1 MRSLCRY
8 PINFTTLM
16 NKNHNSAITRRTTNN
31 NHYLTTPISQSMW
44 LLITAHPDDESMF
57 FIPTLRNLINFSSSN
72 QKDTKSDNNTNIQL
86 LCLSNGDYR
95 DISDGPIRT
104 KETYKACSIIGI
116 QNDSRTTAAVTVLND
131 DRMKDGPNEVWS
143 EDLIANS
150 ILEHICKAIPSMLDE
165 SITKPDKKQD
175 YILSG
180 PKDKKKMQQSWCYMD
195 HKSTPQSPKAKTK
208 DLNIV
213 QTIDINLLTFDKG
226 GVSNHPNHIDVFKGV
241 QYFLNE
247 KCIVETC
254 KSSEQH
260 NIAKLRLYQEKS
272 NNNIAIELNVSL
284 HTLRTI
290 SNPLYKYFLWMFVDI
305 IPYLFIW
312 LFQVVI
318 FLVYFLLGG
327 LLWGKKGSSPQI
339 QQFSGKRSIK
349 RGGNSCQQYRIMDP
363 ILVWRAMAAHYSQFV
378 WYRRLSVMFSRYTY
392 INDLE
397 KINPI
402 YIQDD
407 DEDDDSIISLPPV
420 VAIKEEE
427 SSPDFLLSPLQ
438 MNSLQEAVLPTGIH
452 QRPWKRIYSLIRDGD
467 SFVSF
472 RKQLENWHGSQ
483 GHQSSILVVK
493 TTTGELIGGYAS
505 IPIVPLKSSLG
516 SAAGSCLFRM
526 NTKEK
531 DDTENIVEVY
541 GKTYT
546 ATKKIVFDATR
557 CMIAFG
563 GGDDSDGIDEGFG
576 LCLDDN
582 FARGTTARCSAFQNE
597 PLVCSQDGI
606 FDVLDVEIWGFVFG
620 ELG

>member
-1 MRSLCRY
+1 
-8 PINFTTLM
+8 
-16 NKNHNSAITRRTTNN
+16 
-31 NHYLTTPISQSMW
+31 MW

-57 FIPTLRNLINFSSSN
+57 FIPTLRNLINCNSSN
-72 QKDTKSDNNTNIQL
+72 QKDTQSDSNTIQL

-95 DISDGPIRT
+95 DVSDGPIRT

-116 QNDSRTTAAVTVLND
+116 QNDSSTSAAVTVLND

-143 EDLIANS
+143 SDLIANF
-150 ILEHICKAIPSMLDE
+150 ILEHIRKAVPSMLDD
-165 SITKPDKKQD
+165 SITKPDKKHD

-180 PKDKKKMQQSWCYMD
+180 PKDKKMQQSWCYMD
-195 HKSTPQSPKAKTK
+195 HKKRTQSSKAKSK
-208 DLNIV
+208 QPNIV

-241 QYFLNE
+241 QYLLNE

-260 NIAKLRLYQEKS
+260 IAKLRLYQEKS
-272 NNNIAIELNVSL
+272 NNNTVIELNVSV

-290 SNPLYKYFLWMFVDI
+290 SNPLHKYFLWIFVDI
-305 IPYLFIW
+305 IPYTFTW
-312 LFQVVI
+312 LFKIIVY
-318 FLVYFLLGG
+318 LVYFLLGG

-339 QQFSGKRSIK
+339 QQFSGIRSITSGK
-349 RGGNSCQQYRIMDP
+349 DSHQQYRITEP

-407 DEDDDSIISLPPV
+407 NEDDDSILSLPPV

-438 MNSLQEAVLPTGIH
+438 MNALREAVLPTGLH
-452 QRPWKRIYSLIRDGD
+452 HRPWKRIYSLVRDGD
-467 SFVSF
+467 SFVAF
-472 RKQLENWHGSQ
+472 RKQLEHWHGSQ

-505 IPIVPLKSSLG
+505 IPIVPLASSLG
-516 SAAGSCLFRM
+516 SAAGSCLFRF
-526 NTKEK
+526 NTK
-531 DDTENIVEVY
+531 DYNDTEKIVEVY
-541 GKTYT
+541 GKSFT

-557 CMIAFG
+557 CIIAFG

-582 FARGTTARCSAFQNE
+582 FARGTTARCSAFQNDS
-597 PLVCSQDGI
+597 LVFNQDGI
-606 FDVLDVEIWGFVFG
+606 FDVLDIEIWGFVFG
-620 ELG
+620 SIG

>member
-1 MRSLCRY
+1 
-8 PINFTTLM
+8 
-16 NKNHNSAITRRTTNN
+16 
-31 NHYLTTPISQSMW
+31 MW

-57 FIPTLRNLINFSSSN
+57 FIPTLRNLISCNSSN
-72 QKDTKSDNNTNIQL
+72 QKDTQSDKVQL

-95 DISDGPIRT
+95 DVSDGPIRT

-116 QNDSRTTAAVTVLND
+116 QNDSRKSAAVTVLND

-143 EDLIANS
+143 SDLIANS
-150 ILEHICKAIPSMLDE
+150 ILEHIRKAIPSMVDIND
-165 SITKPDKKQD
+165 SITKPDKKHD

-180 PKDKKKMQQSWCYMD
+180 PKEKMQQSWCYID
-195 HKSTPQSPKAKTK
+195 HKSTQSSKTK
-208 DLNIV
+208 SKPNIV

-260 NIAKLRLYQEKS
+260 NAKLRLYQEKS
-272 NNNIAIELNVSL
+272 INIIELNVSV

-290 SNPLYKYFLWMFVDI
+290 SNPLHKYFLWIFVDI
-305 IPYLFIW
+305 ILYLFIW
-312 LFQVVI
+312 LFQIVAY
-318 FLVYFLLGG
+318 LVYFLLGG

-339 QQFSGKRSIK
+339 QQFSGIRSIINGED
-349 RGGNSCQQYRIMDP
+349 RCQQYRIMDP

-402 YIQDD
+402 FIQDD
-407 DEDDDSIISLPPV
+407 DEENDSVTLPPV
-420 VAIKEEE
+420 VTIKEEE
-427 SSPDFLLSPLQ
+427 SSPEFLLSPVQ
-438 MNSLQEAVLPTGIH
+438 MNALRETVLPAALH
-452 QRPWKRIYSLIRDGD
+452 HRPWKRIYSLIRDGD
-467 SFVSF
+467 SFVAF
-472 RKQLENWHGSQ
+472 RKQLEDWHGSQ
-483 GHQSSILVVK
+483 GHHSSILVVK
-493 TTTGELIGGYAS
+493 TTTEELIGGYAS
-505 IPIVPLKSSLG
+505 IPIVPLASSLG
-516 SAAGSCLFRM
+516 SAAGSCLFRL
-526 NTKEK
+526 NTNEE
-531 DDTENIVEVY
+531 DDTENMVEVY
-541 GKTYT
+541 GKSYT

-557 CMIAFG
+557 RMIAFG
-563 GGDDSDGIDEGFG
+563 GGDESDGNEGFG

-597 PLVCSQDGI
+597 PLVSNQDGI
-606 FDVLDVEIWGFVFG
+606 FDVLDVEVWGFVFG
-620 ELG
+620 SIG

>member
-1 MRSLCRY
+1 
-8 PINFTTLM
+8 
-16 NKNHNSAITRRTTNN
+16 
-31 NHYLTTPISQSMW
+31 MW

-57 FIPTLRNLINFSSSN
+57 FIPTLRNLINCNSSN
-72 QKDTKSDNNTNIQL
+72 QKDTQSDHNTNNIQL

-95 DISDGPIRT
+95 DVSDGPIRT

-116 QNDSRTTAAVTVLND
+116 QNNNRTSAAVTVLND

-143 EDLIANS
+143 SDLIANS
-150 ILEHICKAIPSMLDE
+150 ILEHIRKAVPSMLDN
-165 SITKPDKKQD
+165 SITKSDKKKHD

-180 PKDKKKMQQSWCYMD
+180 PKDKKKMQQSWCYIGIE
-195 HKSTPQSPKAKTK
+195 KSAQSSKTK

-226 GVSNHPNHIDVFKGV
+226 GVSNHPNHIDVSKGV

-247 KCIVETC
+247 KCIVETAC

-260 NIAKLRLYQEKS
+260 NAKLQLYQETS
-272 NNNIAIELNVSL
+272 NNNIAIELNVSV

-290 SNPLYKYFLWMFVDI
+290 SNPLHKYFLWIFVDI

-312 LFQVVI
+312 LFQIVVY
-318 FLVYFLLGG
+318 LVYFLLGG

-339 QQFSGKRSIK
+339 QQFSGIRSIASGEVS
-349 RGGNSCQQYRIMDP
+349 RQQYRIMDP

-402 YIQDD
+402 FIQDD
-407 DEDDDSIISLPPV
+407 DEDEDDSIISLPPV
-420 VAIKEEE
+420 VTIKEEE
-427 SSPDFLLSPLQ
+427 SSPEFLLSSVQ
-438 MNSLQEAVLPTGIH
+438 MNALREAILPTGLH
-452 QRPWKRIYSLIRDGD
+452 HRPWKRIYSLITDGD
-467 SFVSF
+467 SFVAF
-472 RKQLENWHGSQ
+472 RKQLEEWHGSQ

-505 IPIVPLKSSLG
+505 IPIVPLASSLG
-516 SAAGSCLFRM
+516 STAGSCLFRL
-526 NTKEK
+526 NTKKE
-531 DDTENIVEVY
+531 DDTENIVEVH
-541 GKTYT
+541 GKSYT

-563 GGDDSDGIDEGFG
+563 GGDDSEGVDEGFG

-597 PLVCSQDGI
+597 PLVSNQDGI
-606 FDVLDVEIWGFVFG
+606 FDVLDIEIWGFVFG
-620 ELG
+620 SIG